1 MKRLMIAAL
10 AALLQAASLH
20 AQGLKD
26 VIGKDMLIGVAL
38 NKWQS
43 SGVCLSYRH
52 CAEALNS
59 VVAENC
65 MKSENYNPVRASF
78 ILARPT
84 AFVALPAT
92 TTRR

>member
-43 SGVCLSYRH
+43 SGGYRH
-52 CAEALNS
+52 CAEAL
-59 VVAENC
+59 
-65 MKSENYNPVRASF
+65 
-78 ILARPT
+78 
-84 AFVALPAT
+84 
-92 TTRR
+92 